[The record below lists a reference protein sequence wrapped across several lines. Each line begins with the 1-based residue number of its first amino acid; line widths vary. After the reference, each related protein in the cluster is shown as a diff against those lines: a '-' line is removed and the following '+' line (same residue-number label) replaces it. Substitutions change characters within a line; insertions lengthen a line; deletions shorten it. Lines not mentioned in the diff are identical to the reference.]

1 MTVICL
7 FSSKVGRYC
16 GAFLDMIQP
25 LFPTGRNTPSSSGT
39 VTLLSR
45 SWAARLAGSGV
56 HSLQVAPIDVFAGC
70 GQRRDYLAAPD
81 QEIDRRLHRL
91 VRDLALR
98 REGAALLH
106 QYRVGVLRFAG
117 LGL

>member
-7 FSSKVGRYC
+7 FSSKVGIYC
-16 GAFLDMIQP
+16 GALLDMIQP

-45 SWAARLAGSGV
+45 SWASRLPGSGAYY
-56 HSLQVAPIDVFAGC
+56 LQVAPVDVFAGC
-70 GQRRDYLAAPD
+70 GQRGDDIAAPD
-81 QEIDRRLHRL
+81 QEVDRRLHRL
-91 VRDLALR
+91 VRNLALH

-106 QYRVGVLRFAG
+106 QYRVGVLRFAR